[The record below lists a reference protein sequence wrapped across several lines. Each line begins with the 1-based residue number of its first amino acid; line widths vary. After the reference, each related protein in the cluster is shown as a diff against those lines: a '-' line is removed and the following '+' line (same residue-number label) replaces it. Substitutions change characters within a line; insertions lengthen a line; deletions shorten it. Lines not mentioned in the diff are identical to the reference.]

1 MCENNI
7 LISHLRE
14 LLTAKYDSN
23 SDIIL
28 KSKNKYIYALIF
40 FNIFFYVNFC
50 IFLHVKRDG
59 QGQTPL
65 MLAVS
70 VRAYHAALILLDT
83 IQRVGKDVKD
93 TSVMILPAD
102 ASPDL
107 SPLFVTCCNDTCS
120 FTWTG
125 AEHINQV
132 LNIYLCV

>member
-1 MCENNI
+1 MNI
-7 LISHLRE
+7 
-14 LLTAKYDSN
+14 
-23 SDIIL
+23 
-28 KSKNKYIYALIF
+28 IYF
-40 FNIFFYVNFC
+40 FFLC
-50 IFLHVKRDG
+50 IKRDA

-83 IQRVGKDVKD
+83 IQKVGKDAKD
-93 TSVMILPAD
+93 ISAMILPAD

-132 LNIYLCV
+132 F

>member
-1 MCENNI
+1 
-7 LISHLRE
+7 
-14 LLTAKYDSN
+14 
-23 SDIIL
+23 
-28 KSKNKYIYALIF
+28 
-40 FNIFFYVNFC
+40 
-50 IFLHVKRDG
+50 
-59 QGQTPL
+59 

>member
-1 MCENNI
+1 
-7 LISHLRE
+7 
-14 LLTAKYDSN
+14 
-23 SDIIL
+23 
-28 KSKNKYIYALIF
+28 
-40 FNIFFYVNFC
+40 
-50 IFLHVKRDG
+50 
-59 QGQTPL
+59 

-83 IQRVGKDVKD
+83 IQRVGKDAKD
-93 TSVMILPAD
+93 TSAMILPAD

-132 LNIYLCV
+132 LKNYQVSSSIKRNVLRTCFNKSKLFVLSGHF

>member
-1 MCENNI
+1 
-7 LISHLRE
+7 
-14 LLTAKYDSN
+14 
-23 SDIIL
+23 
-28 KSKNKYIYALIF
+28 
-40 FNIFFYVNFC
+40 
-50 IFLHVKRDG
+50 VKRDA

-83 IQRVGKDVKD
+83 IQRVGKDAKD
-93 TSVMILPAD
+93 ISAMILPAD

-132 LNIYLCV
+132 LNICIIFVCIIRRGLFIKNKVSLF

>member
-1 MCENNI
+1 MNI
-7 LISHLRE
+7 S
-14 LLTAKYDSN
+14 
-23 SDIIL
+23 
-28 KSKNKYIYALIF
+28 F
-40 FNIFFYVNFC
+40 FFHTN
-50 IFLHVKRDG
+50 RDA

-83 IQRVGKDVKD
+83 IQRVGRDAKD
-93 TSVMILPAD
+93 TSAMILPSD

-132 LNIYLCV
+132 LDAYKCSIKEKLVAWRFY

>member
-1 MCENNI
+1 VSTLSFKFNF
-7 LISHLRE
+7 LI
-14 LLTAKYDSN
+14 
-23 SDIIL
+23 
-28 KSKNKYIYALIF
+28 
-40 FNIFFYVNFC
+40 
-50 IFLHVKRDG
+50 IFLHVKRDA

-83 IQRVGKDVKD
+83 IQRVGKDAKD
-93 TSVMILPAD
+93 TSAMILPAD

-132 LNIYLCV
+132 LNLYTYMSHKRRIVYRNFFIKLNFF

>member
-1 MCENNI
+1 
-7 LISHLRE
+7 
-14 LLTAKYDSN
+14 
-23 SDIIL
+23 
-28 KSKNKYIYALIF
+28 
-40 FNIFFYVNFC
+40 
-50 IFLHVKRDG
+50 
-59 QGQTPL
+59 

-83 IQRVGKDVKD
+83 IQRVGKDAKD
-93 TSVMILPAD
+93 TSTMILPAD

-132 LNIYLCV
+132 NTYIYMQYICIKDTTYAEIPLLN

>member
-1 MCENNI
+1 
-7 LISHLRE
+7 
-14 LLTAKYDSN
+14 
-23 SDIIL
+23 
-28 KSKNKYIYALIF
+28 
-40 FNIFFYVNFC
+40 
-50 IFLHVKRDG
+50 
-59 QGQTPL
+59 

-83 IQRVGKDVKD
+83 IQRVGKDAKD
-93 TSVMILPAD
+93 TSAMILPAD

-132 LNIYLCV
+132 MKKECSVRRKALGAPRFHEIIRISRTFLNAEPAV